1 MRGKRLIKE
10 RMSSIIQREIKYM
23 DETQESKLRLNDARL
38 VDLVREF
45 AKIKT
50 LYSCA
55 LREVTTKFEVLNEDL
70 STRYNRNP
78 IEFITSRIK
87 SPESIVNKLQR
98 RGLELSRESA
108 VENLSD
114 IAGVRVICSF
124 IEDIYQVAEMFTR
137 QDDVRLLEVKDYIK
151 HPKPNGYRSY
161 HMIVEIPVF
170 FADKKRNVKVE
181 VQLRTIAMDFW
192 ASLEHQMYYKKN
204 QEDSG
209 EIAARLKR
217 CAEIIAA
224 TDREMEEIGRLL
236 YAARQKEL
244 EEKKEA

>member
-1 MRGKRLIKE
+1 MWGKRLIKE

-114 IAGVRVICSF
+114 IAGVRGDLLFYRGHLSGCG
-124 IEDIYQVAEMFTR
+124 
-137 QDDVRLLEVKDYIK
+137 DV
-151 HPKPNGYRSY
+151 HP
-161 HMIVEIPVF
+161 
-170 FADKKRNVKVE
+170 
-181 VQLRTIAMDFW
+181 
-192 ASLEHQMYYKKN
+192 
-204 QEDSG
+204 SG
-209 EIAARLKR
+209 
-217 CAEIIAA
+217 
-224 TDREMEEIGRLL
+224 
-236 YAARQKEL
+236 
-244 EEKKEA
+244 